1 MCKRFCKKNGI
12 PKEEGWDHYNC
23 DVCPNLI
30 TYYKEGN
37 NFLFALGNAY
47 LYEKEELLNT
57 FLELLGYSETKP
69 FECVGTYSEVRYAVS
84 LTINNSSDKLPYL
97 LSYYKNNFPLELD
110 TNYKAQYNHYNYHN
124 NQELYCY

>member
-1 MCKRFCKKNGI
+1 MEPVYRGFKVIYDTYIKMGNPKDTPENAEAREALAWIHNHTCWLNPTMTVLSRRTKKMCKRFCKKNGI

-47 LYEKEELLNT
+47 LYEKE
-57 FLELLGYSETKP
+57 GK
-69 FECVGTYSEVRYAVS
+69 
-84 LTINNSSDKLPYL
+84 IND
-97 LSYYKNNFPLELD
+97 E
-110 TNYKAQYNHYNYHN
+110 Q
-124 NQELYCY
+124 